1 MYYYIVENSKRKE
14 FEKIEPKTSEIL
26 TSFDIHGEYDYVDS
40 MVDVEDKV
48 KSALEKGFSTIVS
61 VGTENLAN
69 NIAVNLVNT
78 KAVMGIIPF
87 EEGILSNSLGLGNWK
102 TSLEILAA
110 RRVLMMDVGVVNN
123 KFFITE
129 LLANQSP
136 DIPPEVK
143 PESIISKLL
152 SSKPTIAEDKKNTVT
167 INVAD
172 QYQVVGLVAGMAI
185 TNLRPFGNDLESVRQ
200 SMIDEKLHLAF
211 SDKISSS
218 DVMHSLNKKIQVLTQ
233 NNISLFHIKE
243 MEIRSEKPMFFW
255 ANNEVIART
264 PATLS
269 VSHNALKVI
278 SGRLR

>member
-1 MYYYIVENSKRKE
+1 
-14 FEKIEPKTSEIL
+14 
-26 TSFDIHGEYDYVDS
+26 
-40 MVDVEDKV
+40 
-48 KSALEKGFSTIVS
+48 
-61 VGTENLAN
+61 
-69 NIAVNLVNT
+69 
-78 KAVMGIIPF
+78 
-87 EEGILSNSLGLGNWK
+87 
-102 TSLEILAA
+102 
-110 RRVLMMDVGVVNN
+110 MDVGVVNN
-123 KFFITE
+123 KFFVTE
-129 LLANQSP
+129 LLANQYP
-136 DIPPEVK
+136 DIPPEIK
-143 PESIISKLL
+143 SDSILTKLL

-211 SDKISSS
+211 SDKITSYEVYS
-218 DVMHSLNKKIQVLTQ
+218 SLNKKIQTLTQ

-255 ANNEVIART
+255 SNNEVIART

-269 VSHNALKVI
+269 VSHNSLKMI